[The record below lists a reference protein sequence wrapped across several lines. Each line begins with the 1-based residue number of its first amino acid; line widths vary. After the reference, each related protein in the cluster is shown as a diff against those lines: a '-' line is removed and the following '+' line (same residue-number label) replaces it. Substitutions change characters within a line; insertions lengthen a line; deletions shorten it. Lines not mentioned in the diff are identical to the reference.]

1 MVDEWYKEWKKF
13 FVGSDEPDEPDEII
27 IEESEE

>member
-1 MVDEWYKEWKKF
+1 MVDEWYEGWKELWF
-13 FVGSDEPDEPDEII
+13 GSDEPDEII